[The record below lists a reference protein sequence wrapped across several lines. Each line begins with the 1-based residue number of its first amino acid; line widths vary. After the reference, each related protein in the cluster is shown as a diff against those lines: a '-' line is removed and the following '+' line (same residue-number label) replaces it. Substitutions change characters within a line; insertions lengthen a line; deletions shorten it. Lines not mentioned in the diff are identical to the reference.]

1 MTTGTG
7 TLTIEETFLRP
18 QALPPPPTRH
28 ALFAILIALAVL
40 LHLGTIGIG
49 DLYSETEGQYAAAA
63 REMIQTGQYLLP
75 TNDSIPRLQK
85 PPLLYWLIIASYKL
99 FGIHTAA
106 TRVPIAL
113 AVVATVILTFL
124 IGERLADYW
133 RGFAAGLIYL
143 TLSGT
148 FIFGRIVM
156 PEPLFSAFFA
166 GAIYCGLAGY
176 QQRRQRRAWFAG
188 FWVCAALACLTK
200 GPHGLVLPAAT
211 FGVLAIFYREA
222 RIRFHPLLWWPYLL
236 LFLAMIGPWYIWIET
251 HFDGTFHRY
260 VAEEW
265 TEHLI
270 GRYPNGTWY
279 DDDSVPR
286 WQFAASHLAW
296 WFPWSVAILPAL
308 IFSWR
313 RVLRPRE
320 ISFQDALPMVWAL
333 VVLVP
338 VLVIGQRQDYY
349 ALSMFSAFSL
359 WAAMILERASNSL
372 RNAGA
377 AVVALIGMIIGIIVL
392 ALPSLVPANERN
404 WGETGFRWTAWKALA
419 DMPASV
425 WLQFRPLLAITA
437 IALLVG
443 AIATVYLLRRGR
455 GKIAVVGLACG
466 LIVVG
471 LCMIS
476 GIARIAPFFSLADAA
491 RFLNGRLGTNGQVLF
506 EGSPHV
512 ASSLGFYLERK
523 FAMVNQEPDPRI
535 PLTGEQR
542 NLFLDEKGAL
552 EHWRVPRPVFLVIEQ
567 DRVTYWRELL
577 TQHFHVYHQV
587 ASFGTYII
595 LSNQL

>member
-1 MTTGTG
+1 MTTGAG

-28 ALFAILIALAVL
+28 ALFAILIVLAAL

-63 REMIQTGQYLLP
+63 REMIQTGQYFLP

-99 FGIHTAA
+99 FGVHTAA

-113 AVVATVILTFL
+113 AVVATVIFTFL

-133 RGFAAGLIYL
+133 RGLAAGLIYL

-156 PEPLFSAFFA
+156 PEPLFSAFFS
-166 GAIYCGLAGY
+166 GAIYCGLAGF
-176 QQRRQRRAWFAG
+176 QQRRQRRIWFAG
-188 FWVCAALACLTK
+188 FWICAALACLTK
-200 GPHGLVLPAAT
+200 GPHGLILPAAT
-211 FGVLAIFYREA
+211 LAVLAICYHEA
-222 RIRFHPLLWWPYLL
+222 RMRFRSLLWWPYLL
-236 LFLAMIGPWYIWIET
+236 LFLSIIGPWYIWVEI
-251 HFDGTFHRY
+251 HFDGAFHQF

-265 TEHLI
+265 TKHLI

-279 DDDSVPR
+279 DDVPR

-313 RVLRPRE
+313 RVMRPRE
-320 ISFQDALPMVWAL
+320 IGFRDALPMVWAL
-333 VVLVP
+333 VVLIP
-338 VLVIGQRQDYY
+338 VLAIGQRQDYY
-349 ALSMFSAFSL
+349 ALSIFSAFAL
-359 WAAMILERASNSL
+359 WAAMIFERASNSL

-377 AVVALIGMIIGIIVL
+377 AIVALTGMIIGVIAL
-392 ALPSLVPANERN
+392 ALPRLVPVNERD
-404 WGETGFRWTAWKALA
+404 WGETDFRWTAWKALA
-419 DMPASV
+419 DIPAGV
-425 WLQFRPLLAITA
+425 WLQFRPLLVITA

-443 AIATVYLLRRGR
+443 ALATVYLLRRGR
-455 GKIAVVGLACG
+455 EKIALVGLACG

-471 LCMIS
+471 LCMVS

-506 EGSPHV
+506 EGSPGV

-535 PLTGEQR
+535 PLT
-542 NLFLDEKGAL
+542 A
-552 EHWRVPRPVFLVIEQ
+552 
-567 DRVTYWRELL
+567 
-577 TQHFHVYHQV
+577 
-587 ASFGTYII
+587 
-595 LSNQL
+595 